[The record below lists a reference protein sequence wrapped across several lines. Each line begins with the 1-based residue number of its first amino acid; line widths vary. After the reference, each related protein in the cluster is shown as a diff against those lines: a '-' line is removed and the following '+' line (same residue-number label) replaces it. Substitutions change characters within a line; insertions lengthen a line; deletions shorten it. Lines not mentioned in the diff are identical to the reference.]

1 MKIVGLIVVVSA
13 VVASVDGFR
22 FGGMRPRVRGV
33 SSTSLS
39 AATMIPS
46 DSNMEEWLD
55 DMVFSGDLEGYL
67 VREQG
72 KLLTED
78 FIDYVDERLETAA
91 DADEKGAYQE
101 VLNLLTMRRAE
112 TDGSKESGVAFEKR
126 LDKILFTSPNK
137 RMDLIQGEL
146 AEDITAGFI
155 SYIQDE
161 LKDSDDADSKV
172 VYASILK
179 LIGDSQGSDVL
190 GMGASYLKK
199 ADSSLG
205 EDFAQG
211 SSLLSQQGDIN
222 EVKDGKQA
230 IGDDRNEQILASLT
244 FSTNDLLEDVLNN
257 LHEIDSRFTD
267 FLEAKIDKSQ
277 DFDEK
282 QALSSLYETVKYV
295 LDKVASVQGEDE
307 VVVEEE
313 LTMDQIKERMKEVQ
327 SGTVGA
333 AGPGAAD
340 STSAKFQVTADA
352 DKTFRSILVR
362 FEGIFEQEALE
373 EAVAKNYEL
382 CDMDFMTMLSNEIEV
397 CKAEGADVEAD
408 MLANLLAAIKT
419 EMTGRVASAQQKM
432 EGILAKNAL
441 GGIKAMESE
450 CVRLVRKGLADE
462 ALVLLMEANQQQAA
476 QAGSP
481 AAGVL
486 KMLVERIQEEKMKD
500 IPDEQ
505 RLLRALMKEDSQ
517 EKRKELLFEA
527 FKPQKSMDND
537 GVLTEGVPIISPP
550 LFINVA
556 KSFMQNFGNVEDFDI
571 LGKLQPIIDDAQ
583 VVATELYGEGMSPR
597 DQQRFMFEKQTLS
610 VWDLEN
616 FEQMAEMSGEDIPW
630 RNDSYDAMNPEDV
643 MGQRVKKI
651 GGSED

>member
-1 MKIVGLIVVVSA
+1 MVCLGVMATLA
-13 VVASVDGFR
+13 NGFR
-22 FGGMRPRVRGV
+22 FGGLRPRINGV

-39 AATMIPS
+39 ATTMMPS
-46 DSNMEEWLD
+46 DSDMEEWLD

-67 VREQG
+67 VREQN

-78 FIDYVDERLETAA
+78 FIDYVDERLETAE

-101 VLNLLTMRRAE
+101 VLNLLTQRRAE
-112 TDGSKESGVAFEKR
+112 TDGSQDSGVAYEKR
-126 LDKILFTSPNK
+126 LDQILFCAPNK
-137 RMDLIQGEL
+137 RTELIQGEL
-146 AEDITAGFI
+146 ADDITPGFI
-155 SYIQDE
+155 SYIQEE
-161 LKDSDDADSKV
+161 LTNSDDADSKV

-179 LIGDSQGSDVL
+179 LIGDSQGNDVL
-190 GMGASYLKK
+190 GAGASYLNK

-205 EDFAQG
+205 DNFAK
-211 SSLLSQQGDIN
+211 SSLLAQEGDIL

-230 IGDDRNEQILASLT
+230 IGNDRNEQILAGLM
-244 FSTNDLLEDVLNN
+244 FSENDLLEDVLNN

-267 FLEAKIDKSQ
+267 FLVDKIDKSK
-277 DFDEK
+277 DFEEK
-282 QALSSLYETVKYV
+282 QALNSLYETVKYV
-295 LDKVASVQGEDE
+295 LDKVASVQGEGD

-313 LTMDQIKERMKEVQ
+313 LSMDQIKDRMKEVQ
-327 SGTVGA
+327 SGTMGSGSSASA
-333 AGPGAAD
+333 AP
-340 STSAKFQVTADA
+340 STSAEFQVTAEA
-352 DKTFRSILVR
+352 EKTFRSILER

-382 CDMDFMTMLSNEIEV
+382 CDMNFMEMLTKEIEV

-408 MLANLLAAIKT
+408 MLSNLLGTIKS

-441 GGIKAMESE
+441 GGMKAMESE
-450 CVRLVRKGLADE
+450 CVRLARKGLADE
-462 ALVLLMEANQQQAA
+462 ALVLLMEANAQQAA

-481 AAGVL
+481 AAKVL
-486 KMLVERIQEEKMKD
+486 KMLVQRIQEEKMKD

-517 EKRKELLFEA
+517 EKRRELLHEA
-527 FKPQKSMDND
+527 FKPQRSMEND
-537 GVLTEGVPIISPP
+537 GVVTEGAPIISPP

-571 LGKLQPIIDDAQ
+571 LGKLQPIIDDAEF
-583 VVATELYGEGMSPR
+583 VATELYGEGMSPR
-597 DQQRFMFEKQTLS
+597 DQQQFMYEKQTMS

-616 FEQMAEMSGEDIPW
+616 FEQMAMMSGEDIPW
-630 RNDSYDAMNPEDV
+630 SNDAYDNMNPEDV
-643 MGQRVKKI
+643 AGQRVKKI
-651 GGSED
+651 GGSDD